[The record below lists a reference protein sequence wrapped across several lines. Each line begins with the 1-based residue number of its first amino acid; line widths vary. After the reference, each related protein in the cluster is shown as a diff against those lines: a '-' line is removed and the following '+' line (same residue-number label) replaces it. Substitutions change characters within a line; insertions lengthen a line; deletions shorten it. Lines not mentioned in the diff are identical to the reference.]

1 MDFPDHKYRQ
11 ICSAATLQSS
21 KEGFFKDFAASV
33 IEKAGNV
40 WIDNVF
46 AKETLEKDK
55 IRVCCTDKKVSIKL
69 LFVSESNS
77 FTK

>member
-1 MDFPDHKYRQ
+1 MEFPDHKYRQ

-33 IEKAGNV
+33 IEKVGNN

-46 AKETLEKDK
+46 AKEKLEKDK
-55 IRVCCTDKKVSIKL
+55 ILVCCSEKKVSM
-69 LFVSESNS
+69 N
-77 FTK
+77 T